1 MLISIFSQWKEL
13 WQLTSGI
20 YYEPPKETVL
30 KELRVV
36 SKELLNGIKISE
48 DNSKTDTSK
57 PSKIV
62 EALKS
67 KFGDKLTPFVEK
79 LKHHLELSQRQAW
92 EIFCAYLIKEYHGS
106 TQALLSY
113 LASETNTTNLLESIW
128 NYNAIER
135 MTQLKVLK
143 NMLEYYQ
150 CEESSYMEEYDKVLS
165 EIGFDKLRKS
175 YVDQLVQLISVRES
189 PKTIFDYANSHAKL
203 VLWAERTLQ
212 ETNEVLQILLLIVE
226 RNNIKPDEFKT
237 IINLFKAH
245 SFGRQQQYLD
255 LVGNAQ
261 HIDLVNKI
269 TNNEIA
275 LFIKCIDVNCS

>member
-1 MLISIFSQWKEL
+1 M

-30 KELRVV
+30 KELRAV
-36 SKELLNGIKISE
+36 SKELLNGIKISKDDE
-48 DNSKTDTSK
+48 KAGSK

-62 EALKS
+62 EALKN
-67 KFGDKLTPFVEK
+67 KFGDKLAPFVEK
-79 LKHHLELSQRQAW
+79 LKHHLDLSQHQAW
-92 EIFCAYLIKEYHGS
+92 ELFCAYLIKEYHGS

-113 LASETNTTNLLESIW
+113 LASETNTTSLLESIW

-150 CEESSYMEEYDKVLS
+150 SDDNSYVEEYETVLF

-189 PKTIFDYANSHAKL
+189 PKNIVDYASSHARL
-203 VLWAERTLQ
+203 VLWSERTLR

-226 RNNIKPDEFKT
+226 RNNIKPEELKT
-237 IINLFKAH
+237 LVSLFKAH

-255 LVGNAQ
+255 LVGNVQ
-261 HIDLVNKI
+261 HIDLVNKV

-275 LFIKCIDVNCS
+275 LFIKCIDINCS